1 MIEVDELE
9 GWVRERF
16 QLSSLAAWGLEG
28 WYFRQ
33 IRGLGAE
40 AALMMEIKAF
50 SFKCRNLDGS
60 GTSERKA
67 PLDELHAHRVW
78 YSSFLLR
85 ASAKAM
91 SKDRLRRAV
100 SETTWGGKQQSGEPG
115 GGGTNV
121 RRGRGA
127 LTHSEVHCPY
137 RLFSTDPVHQAR
149 DFSHAWL
156 FATPRLPGSSVRGIL
171 QARILEWVAMPSS
184 RGSSNPGIEHS
195 SLMCPALAG
204 GSFTTRVTSQCRR
217 LQANT
222 LSTPRDHCLR
232 TSPNHSCSILFL

>member
-1 MIEVDELE
+1 MVVWHLRVKALSMSCMLIECDILVSLWEHQPRP
-9 GWVRERF
+9 WVWTDSAGPWVKQRE
-16 QLSSLAAWGLEG
+16 E
-28 WYFRQ
+28 
-33 IRGLGAE
+33 
-40 AALMMEIKAF
+40 
-50 SFKCRNLDGS
+50 
-60 GTSERKA
+60 
-67 PLDELHAHRVW
+67 
-78 YSSFLLR
+78 
-85 ASAKAM
+85 
-91 SKDRLRRAV
+91 
-100 SETTWGGKQQSGEPG
+100 GKQSPEPG
-115 GGGTNV
+115 GGGTNA

-149 DFSHAWL
+149 DFSHAWH

-195 SLMCPALAG
+195 SLMSPALAG

-217 LQANT
+217 LQANI